1 MFDQGKDMKTERGIE
16 RWDAE
21 RGIHTLEPSPEF
33 LVRMA
38 MEKAKHDAARKQAE
52 KRNLCAKLRELNA
65 EKKVA
70 KQDGLNEA
78 AIDADIAFIQNELE
92 KLK

>member
-1 MFDQGKDMKTERGIE
+1 MDYMTDRGLE

-33 LVRMA
+33 LIRLTA
-38 MEKAKHDAARKQAE
+38 EKAKYDAERKQAE

-70 KQDGLNEA
+70 KQDGLDEA
-78 AIDADIAFIQNELE
+78 AINADIAFIQNELE